1 MFPQV
6 RTETHNDVDHFNL
19 FAMHLS
25 NTLEG
30 AGIPAEIVKQILAAI
45 APLADDIVTAKSA

>member
-30 AGIPAEIVKQILAAI
+30 FGIPAEIVKQILAAI

>member
-1 MFPQV
+1 
-6 RTETHNDVDHFNL
+6 
-19 FAMHLS
+19 MHLS

-30 AGIPAEIVKQILAAI
+30 AGIPAQIVEQILAAI